1 LDFAQLEVI
10 QGLVVGR
17 SFWEIFWEFL
27 FPFFVSQIVLSN
39 LNLNIVKNGD
49 LGWEKLTSS
58 YFFYLMYNLVMRRG
72 DFSASS
78 GNKQIKQKRTTKCMQ

>member
-17 SFWEIFWEFL
+17 SFWEEKFNNRYFG
-27 FPFFVSQIVLSN
+27 N